1 MGFMTAAKK
10 LELISV
16 EDYLKGELTSSIK
29 HEFLGGVVY
38 AMAGAKN
45 QHNQIALNIVARLHY
60 RLLGKPCRPWN
71 SDTKVHV
78 RYPTYDKFYYPDA
91 FVVCE
96 PNPEDES
103 YQDRPVVIFEVLSR
117 KTRRIDEGEKKEAY
131 LTIPSLQVYAL
142 VEQEMAKMVVFRR
155 AGNKFVG
162 EVYEGLDAVLPLTE
176 IGIDLPLAEI
186 YADLQL
192 VPESEAE

>member
-1 MGFMTAAKK
+1 MTAAKK
-10 LELISV
+10 LHLVSV
-16 EDYLKGELTSSIK
+16 EDYLEGELASPIK

-45 QHNQIALNIVARLHY
+45 LHNQIALNIVARLHY

-71 SDTKVHV
+71 SDTKVHI
-78 RYPTYDKFYYPDA
+78 RYPTHDKFYYPDA

-96 PNPEDES
+96 SNPEDDS

-117 KTRRIDEGEKKEAY
+117 KTRRIDQSEKKEAY
-131 LTIPSLQVYAL
+131 LTIPSLRVYAL
-142 VEQEMAKMVVFRR
+142 VEQETAKIVAFRR
-155 AGNKFVG
+155 TGEKFVG
-162 EVYEGLDAVLPLTE
+162 EVYEGLDAVLPLTD
-176 IGIDLPLAEI
+176 IGIELPLSEI

-192 VPESEAE
+192 VPEPEAE